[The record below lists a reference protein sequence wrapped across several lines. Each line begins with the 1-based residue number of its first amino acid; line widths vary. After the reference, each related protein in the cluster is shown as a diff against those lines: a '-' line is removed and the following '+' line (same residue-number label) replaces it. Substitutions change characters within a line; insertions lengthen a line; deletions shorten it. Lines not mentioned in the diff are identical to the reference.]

1 MKKIL
6 RLTAREIIALYLTS
20 LVASGLLFNGK
31 EVESLIIA
39 GLALAG
45 ATMLVKPIINI
56 LILPITLATMGLF
69 KFLAHT
75 ITLFIVDTAL
85 PQFEVTGFH
94 FAGFT
99 SPYFDLPPVNFE
111 AGLFSYI
118 AFSIVLYA
126 IVSTIHW
133 VAK

>member
-6 RLTAREIIALYLTS
+6 RMAAREIIALYLTS
-20 LVASGLLFNGK
+20 LVATGMQFSGAK
-31 EVESLIIA
+31 TESLIVA
-39 GLALAG
+39 GLALAI
-45 ATMLVKPIINI
+45 ATYLVKPIVNI

-75 ITLFIVDTAL
+75 ITLYIVDIGL
-85 PQFEVTGFH
+85 PQFQVTGFH
-94 FAGFT
+94 FAGFE
-99 SPYFDLPPVNFE
+99 SPYFDLPPINFD
-111 AGLFSYI
+111 AGFLSYI